1 LRRSGRFVKGRLD
14 SFVPAFAGWAHV
26 LRTQPNAWLHAAIT
40 IVVVALALWLHIERI
55 EWLAILLAIGLV
67 WVTEFFNTAL
77 EAVVDLASPRQH
89 RLAKAAK
96 DVAAGAVVVAALIAA
111 MVGLLVLWPPLWARF
126 S

>member
-77 EAVVDLASPRQH
+77 EAVVDLASPRRH